1 MIKIAIFGNRS
12 ITDKELIVSKFID
25 YTVNLDSENGIVVLH
40 GGADGPP
47 KFIVDAMH
55 EMHGTTDVLFKPW
68 TMVWSKLTFEP
79 IYFYLRNKQ
88 IVENADKVVVFTN
101 GERDSEVYRVIN
113 LCERWDKDLTII
125 EV

>member
-1 MIKIAIFGNRS
+1 MIKIAVFGNRS
-12 ITDKELIVSKFID
+12 IVNREDVVYKFID
-25 YTVNLDSENGIVVLH
+25 YLTSTDGPVVLLH
-40 GGADGPP
+40 GGAEGPA
-47 KFIVDAMH
+47 KLI
-55 EMHGTTDVLFKPW
+55 TDWAEEVGNISSVLFKPW
-68 TMVWSKLTFEP
+68 TMIWSKLDFEP